1 MNCGKP
7 GKEYPQRFTKPTNPI
22 WQGQS
27 PGWLTEVKGNDENPQ
42 LRFGPSL
49 ANHLLY
55 LQIPQFERSSTP
67 LLPQPSIPLFLY
79 KPCCRSRRIPL
90 LISFQYSSFWPWR
103 STSILL
109 CTHLYIVNIR
119 RGLVTGSL
127 TFKMMIGNVYF
138 IAALSVVGGALF
150 GFDISSMSAI
160 ISTDAY
166 LCYFDQGGMIDGK
179 CTGPTPNV
187 QGMSI
192 FLQFSASMSKA
203 NWIQVV

>member
-1 MNCGKP
+1 
-7 GKEYPQRFTKPTNPI
+7 
-22 WQGQS
+22 
-27 PGWLTEVKGNDENPQ
+27 
-42 LRFGPSL
+42 
-49 ANHLLY
+49 
-55 LQIPQFERSSTP
+55 
-67 LLPQPSIPLFLY
+67 
-79 KPCCRSRRIPL
+79 
-90 LISFQYSSFWPWR
+90 
-103 STSILL
+103 
-109 CTHLYIVNIR
+109 
-119 RGLVTGSL
+119 
-127 TFKMMIGNVYF
+127 MMIGNVYF